1 MPEITGVPVF
11 VLNIWISIGK
21 ELVMSQIVACRTDSG
36 IVFAADSKAL
46 ELDPNNEIVELKTN
60 RLLQLTPHTVIV
72 TGGAGARFGPLQSVS
87 RGI

>member
-1 MPEITGVPVF
+1 
-11 VLNIWISIGK
+11 
-21 ELVMSQIVACRTDSG
+21 MSQIVACRTDRG

-46 ELDPNNEIVELKTN
+46 DLDPNNEIVELKTN